1 MAAANTAKNAY
12 GTGNNNK
19 SDANVKAA
27 SSRLSADAVSRLGTG
42 VVQQPTASR
51 TNSGGGGVY
60 TPRVVGSSTPVRL
73 NNYSLKSSAGD
84 TGNPPSG
91 GGGGSPA
98 TVTGGGGGG
107 GYSGGGG
114 EDIIGKI
121 KALLEE
127 QKRAADEYYK
137 TMYEQQLSEI
147 NQQAENNRNS
157 ANLNYMRGDRYL
169 RSMYG
174 NNISGQGLSN
184 RARNNSMWQNNL
196 SSIRQNQANNQA
208 TAKSNYNTNL
218 ANSASQLAQGWYNYV
233 LPYYSNE
240 ANQLRNI
247 ELQKYAMSL

>member
-1 MAAANTAKNAY
+1 MALATNTVGAGRSTGSTTVSSKYGDYNKAKAMAKEIAIK
-12 GTGNNNK
+12 TGNSV
-19 SDANVKAA
+19 SDIRDRAKTITGRKEPTNTKTVTET
-27 SSRLSADAVSRLGTG
+27 VS
-42 VVQQPTASR
+42 
-51 TNSGGGGVY
+51 SGGGGY
-60 TPRVVGSSTPVRL
+60 TPS
-73 NNYSLKSSAGD
+73 N
-84 TGNPPSG
+84 
-91 GGGGSPA
+91 
-98 TVTGGGGGG
+98 
-107 GYSGGGG
+107 GG

-121 KALLEE
+121 KSLLEE

-147 NQQAENNRNS
+147 NQQAEANRNS

>member
-1 MAAANTAKNAY
+1 MDARTLNNGGIKISNPTA
-12 GTGNNNK
+12 
-19 SDANVKAA
+19 DANLKAA
-27 SSRLSADAVSRLGTG
+27 SSRLSSSAVSRLGTG

-73 NNYSLKSSAGD
+73 NNYSLKSSTGD

-91 GGGGSPA
+91 GGYDSGGSS
-98 TVTGGGGGG
+98 GGGGGG
-107 GYSGGGG
+107 GYSSSGSG

-121 KALLEE
+121 KSLLEE

>member
-1 MAAANTAKNAY
+1 MALANGLGSTK
-12 GTGNNNK
+12 
-19 SDANVKAA
+19 
-27 SSRLSADAVSRLGTG
+27 LGTG
-42 VVQQPTASR
+42 TTVGTSTPTSR
-51 TNSGGGGVY
+51 AGYGDYNKAKAMAKDIAIKTGNSVSDIRDRAKTITGRKEPTNTKTVTETVSSGGGGTY
-60 TPRVVGSSTPVRL
+60 TPS
-73 NNYSLKSSAGD
+73 N
-84 TGNPPSG
+84 
-91 GGGGSPA
+91 
-98 TVTGGGGGG
+98 
-107 GYSGGGG
+107 GG

-147 NQQAENNRNS
+147 NQQAEANRNS

>member
-1 MAAANTAKNAY
+1 MALATNTVGAGRSTGSTTVSSKYGDYNKAKAMAKEIAVK
-12 GTGNNNK
+12 TGN
-19 SDANVKAA
+19 SANDIRQRAYNIA
-27 SSRLSADAVSRLGTG
+27 NPSSGKTTTTTATVS
-42 VVQQPTASR
+42 
-51 TNSGGGGVY
+51 NGGGGTY
-60 TPRVVGSSTPVRL
+60 TPS
-73 NNYSLKSSAGD
+73 N
-84 TGNPPSG
+84 
-91 GGGGSPA
+91 
-98 TVTGGGGGG
+98 
-107 GYSGGGG
+107 GG

-121 KALLEE
+121 KSLLEE

>member
-1 MAAANTAKNAY
+1 M
-12 GTGNNNK
+12 
-19 SDANVKAA
+19 
-27 SSRLSADAVSRLGTG
+27 AVSTYKDPASGSTITG
-42 VVQQPTASR
+42 VTSSSGKSKSGAYTNAGATSSAYKKIYQDYGIIKKDSTPKTTTTVVQTPSS
-51 TNSGGGGVY
+51 SGSSY
-60 TPRVVGSSTPVRL
+60 TPS
-73 NNYSLKSSAGD
+73 N
-84 TGNPPSG
+84 
-91 GGGGSPA
+91 
-98 TVTGGGGGG
+98 
-107 GYSGGGG
+107 GG

-121 KALLEE
+121 KSLLEE

-147 NQQAENNRNS
+147 NQQAEANRNS

-196 SSIRQNQANNQA
+196 SSIRQNQANNAA
-208 TAKSNYNTNL
+208 TAKSNYNLNL
-218 ANSASQLAQGWYNYV
+218 ANTASQLAQGWYNYV

>member
-1 MAAANTAKNAY
+1 MALANGLGSTK
-12 GTGNNNK
+12 
-19 SDANVKAA
+19 
-27 SSRLSADAVSRLGTG
+27 LGTG
-42 VVQQPTASR
+42 T
-51 TNSGGGGVY
+51 T
-60 TPRVVGSSTPVRL
+60 VGTSTPTSR
-73 NNYSLKSSAGD
+73 AGYGD
-84 TGNPPSG
+84 YNKAKAMAKEIAIKTGNSTTDIQNRAKAITGRNQEPQTKYIYVDSGSG
-91 GGGGSPA
+91 GGGGTYTPSN
-98 TVTGGGGGG
+98 
-107 GYSGGGG
+107 GG

-121 KALLEE
+121 KSLLEE

>member
-1 MAAANTAKNAY
+1 MALANGLGSTK
-12 GTGNNNK
+12 
-19 SDANVKAA
+19 
-27 SSRLSADAVSRLGTG
+27 LGTG
-42 VVQQPTASR
+42 T
-51 TNSGGGGVY
+51 T
-60 TPRVVGSSTPVRL
+60 VGTSTPTSR
-73 NNYSLKSSAGD
+73 AGYGD
-84 TGNPPSG
+84 YNKAKAMAKEIAIKTGNSTTDIQNRAKAITGRNQEPQTKYIYVDSGSG
-91 GGGGSPA
+91 GGGGTYTPSN
-98 TVTGGGGGG
+98 
-107 GYSGGGG
+107 GG

-121 KALLEE
+121 KSLLEE

-147 NQQAENNRNS
+147 NQQAEANRNS